1 MRKQQGSTGK
11 KPDVNVGKPAYDT
24 VSKKR
29 KRCASSETFVR
40 SDDVLRWRRDGAEGV
55 VSYNADAAY
64 IYCRSDGS
72 GVSFVLLLLNS
83 SLLLII

>member
-1 MRKQQGSTGK
+1 M
-11 KPDVNVGKPAYDT
+11 
-24 VSKKR
+24 
-29 KRCASSETFVR
+29 R

-83 SLLLII
+83 SLLLTTEKAGVFSTEIKGTVPVQDAHMCCRVLVLSFLCCK